1 MVDIFIELGH
11 LYGAS
16 ASMDQRSKEFFEST
30 GWNYRL
36 NWLQVEELGES
47 KESSFSVEEDE
58 EDIVSDDDAAH
69 PFSQNELDDLVCVH
83 LKIM

>member
-1 MVDIFIELGH
+1 LIDIGQ
-11 LYGAS
+11 LYEAS
-16 ASMDQRSKEFFEST
+16 ASMDQRSKGVFEIT

-36 NWLQVEELGES
+36 KRLQVEELLEN

-69 PFSQNELDDLVCVH
+69 PFSQNELNDLVCVH